1 MAQVWI
7 ELRPW
12 VLPYLVLFGLGYL
25 VAQSYERLLTDRM
38 SRLEAQLET
47 NTAVVGNMRDLLSMG
62 GFIVPP
68 ALPFQDDAE

>member
-7 ELRPW
+7 ELRTW
-12 VLPYLVLFGLGYL
+12 VLPYLVIFGLGYL

-47 NTAVVGNMRDLLSMG
+47 NTAVVG
-62 GFIVPP
+62 FIVPP